1 MSDNSR
7 GRFPANF
14 IHDGSDEVLEL
25 FPECK
30 QANDVSEI
38 KQLESMRFS
47 AGGQGV
53 KPQKQTNGK
62 IITASA
68 ARFFYCAKASK
79 AERNMGCEG
88 MMPVRDA
95 DRAKDDGAGG
105 NNPRNRSNNPK
116 QNHHPTV
123 KPIAL
128 MRYLI
133 KLVTPPDGVV
143 LDPFLGS
150 GTTAIAA
157 VLEGRD
163 WIGIER
169 EAEYCDIARARI
181 AAAEPQ
187 QIEVAL

>member
-1 MSDNSR
+1 
-7 GRFPANF
+7 
-14 IHDGSDEVLEL
+14 
-25 FPECK
+25 
-30 QANDVSEI
+30 
-38 KQLESMRFS
+38 
-47 AGGQGV
+47 
-53 KPQKQTNGK
+53 
-62 IITASA
+62 
-68 ARFFYCAKASK
+68 
-79 AERNMGCEG
+79 
-88 MMPVRDA
+88 
-95 DRAKDDGAGG
+95 
-105 NNPRNRSNNPK
+105 
-116 QNHHPTV
+116 
-123 KPIAL
+123 

-157 VLEGRD
+157 VLEGFD